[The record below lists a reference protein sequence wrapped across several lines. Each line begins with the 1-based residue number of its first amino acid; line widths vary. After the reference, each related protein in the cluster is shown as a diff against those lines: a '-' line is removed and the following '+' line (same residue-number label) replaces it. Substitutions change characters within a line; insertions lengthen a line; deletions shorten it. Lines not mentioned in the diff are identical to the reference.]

1 MVSTRT
7 LKYFAL
13 SILATGFA
21 SSSAVPPKDHK
32 TRQYFAVESDLSTE
46 ELQTLHPSWTFEH
59 DVRGLL
65 NHYVFSTSLNTL
77 KRRQDFSSSPGIIS
91 FEDLPSLKNRLFKRA
106 PIPDAPTDS
115 SMAPIKEAED
125 VLNIDDPLFE
135 KQWHLINPSFPGNDV
150 NVRPAWYENITGNGV
165 VAAIVDD
172 GLDYESPDLKD
183 QFCEEGSWDFND
195 NTRLPKPRLVDD
207 YHGTRCAGEIAAAKN
222 NGFCGVGVAY
232 NAKVSGIRIL
242 SGDLTAE
249 DEAASLIYAN
259 DINDIYSCS
268 WGPADDGVHLQG
280 PTDLVKKAMVKGVNE
295 GRSKKGSIYVFASG
309 NGGAFGD
316 NCNYDGYTNSIY
328 SITVGAIDHK
338 GLHPP
343 YSESCSAVMVV
354 TYSSGSDEF
363 IHSTDIN
370 GKCSDRHGG
379 TSAAA
384 PLAAGVYALLLEAN
398 PELTWRDVQYLSI
411 LSSKEVMNA
420 DANSQ
425 MGALNKMYSHRY
437 GYGKIDAYDLI
448 SMARNWK
455 NVNPQAWMYTPAQY
469 VSQSTNDTDS
479 TLESVIKISKK
490 NLKTENINA
499 IEHVVV
505 VVDIS
510 TDIRGQVIIDLIS
523 PFGMVSNLGV
533 VRERDVSSDGFK
545 QWSFMS
551 VAHWGE
557 SGVGD
562 WKLRVR
568 TTREGNMIHFNSW
581 RLKLFGESIDPSKV
595 KEFVFG
601 NDREPL
607 KESDSSN
614 EPPQEEPKVEEPS
627 QEESTDSDETL
638 DHNTP
643 KKLDSPRDAMHY
655 FIAIFV
661 IGVIFMLLYFGIFVK
676 SRRRI
681 RRTRAEAFE
690 FDIIDTDSE
699 YDSTMDP
706 SNVTADMTNDA
717 EELDDFDFDLSD
729 EDNLTAQNTNTGDDV
744 LPTAKKA
751 DTSIDDVLEAENPF
765 SDPKNKRDESAEDGD
780 FPKDKKGEIAEDDD
794 SPKDLPPKDN

>member
-280 PTDLVKKAMVKGVNE
+280 PTDLVKKAMVKGVGIDLVDVNQLKE
-295 GRSKKGSIYVFASG
+295 LDERTK
-309 NGGAFGD
+309 GAFFRRTFTTEEQRQAEMCPDKYEYLATRFAAKEAVFKAVNGLLP
-316 NCNYDGYTNSIY
+316 
-328 SITVGAIDHK
+328 VGSLDFRTIETLNEA
-338 GLHPP
+338 
-343 YSESCSAVMVV
+343 
-354 TYSSGSDEF
+354 
-363 IHSTDIN
+363 N
-370 GKCSDRHGG
+370 GK
-379 TSAAA
+379 
-384 PLAAGVYALLLEAN
+384 
-398 PELTWRDVQYLSI
+398 
-411 LSSKEVMNA
+411 
-420 DANSQ
+420 
-425 MGALNKMYSHRY
+425 
-437 GYGKIDAYDLI
+437 
-448 SMARNWK
+448 
-455 NVNPQAWMYTPAQY
+455 
-469 VSQSTNDTDS
+469 
-479 TLESVIKISKK
+479 
-490 NLKTENINA
+490 
-499 IEHVVV
+499 
-505 VVDIS
+505 
-510 TDIRGQVIIDLIS
+510 
-523 PFGMVSNLGV
+523 
-533 VRERDVSSDGFK
+533 
-545 QWSFMS
+545 
-551 VAHWGE
+551 
-557 SGVGD
+557 
-562 WKLRVR
+562 
-568 TTREGNMIHFNSW
+568 
-581 RLKLFGESIDPSKV
+581 
-595 KEFVFG
+595 
-601 NDREPL
+601 
-607 KESDSSN
+607 
-614 EPPQEEPKVEEPS
+614 
-627 QEESTDSDETL
+627 
-638 DHNTP
+638 
-643 KKLDSPRDAMHY
+643 
-655 FIAIFV
+655 
-661 IGVIFMLLYFGIFVK
+661 
-676 SRRRI
+676 
-681 RRTRAEAFE
+681 
-690 FDIIDTDSE
+690 
-699 YDSTMDP
+699 
-706 SNVTADMTNDA
+706 
-717 EELDDFDFDLSD
+717 
-729 EDNLTAQNTNTGDDV
+729 
-744 LPTAKKA
+744 
-751 DTSIDDVLEAENPF
+751 
-765 SDPKNKRDESAEDGD
+765 
-780 FPKDKKGEIAEDDD
+780 
-794 SPKDLPPKDN
+794 